1 MTTSISSQL
10 FVSKLHQSCVK
21 VSTKFCSNCVKAL
34 FKLCQSFLKVG
45 CVKIMSKFA
54 VKKSY
59 LGGYVLEFWRQ
70 NCTFLSLVAYW
81 SLTGQY
87 FTHQVSYRFPDM
99 RVPKLL
105 LPPLKKIRI
114 FSPKTSKFGQKFV
127 FFVVLGQIFSFL
139 VQCGAIARRGKIM
152 S

>member
-1 MTTSISSQL
+1 MLYPAFPDGRTWRAVIDPRSSQL

-105 LPPLKKIRI
+105 LPPLKKLG
-114 FSPKTSKFGQKFV
+114 FLAQKRPNLAKKLYF
-127 FFVVLGQIFSFL
+127 
-139 VQCGAIARRGKIM
+139 
-152 S
+152 